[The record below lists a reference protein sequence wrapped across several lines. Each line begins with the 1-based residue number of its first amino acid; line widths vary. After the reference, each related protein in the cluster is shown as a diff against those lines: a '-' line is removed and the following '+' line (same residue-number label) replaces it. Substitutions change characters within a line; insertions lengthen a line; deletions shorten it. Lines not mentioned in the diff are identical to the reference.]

1 MSDHPPRSR
10 CWVWIKGNPLKN
22 ESHWMSGWLGTLSQ
36 LGGIKIEHPNFVA
49 CRVPEWRVSFE
60 EPSDLKLPPAIPEG
74 ATWKFF
80 PVE

>member
-1 MSDHPPRSR
+1 
-10 CWVWIKGNPLKN
+10 
-22 ESHWMSGWLGTLSQ
+22 MSGWLGTLSQ